1 MKSKKDPISSIS
13 KDSKKRKMRKSVIIS
28 FIIITVGIIF
38 LGYNSHAMYIK
49 KTYEK
54 LGIDFSNVKEIE
66 YGTANYDP
74 MSLVKTVSDGEITNY
89 SSLDT
94 SKVGTKK
101 LVFEVTKDKIVKKIS
116 VKVKVKD
123 TNAPTITLKEESVNI
138 NLGDNYDANS
148 NVESVK
154 DIVDGDIPFS
164 DVELDSAY
172 YTVYGNLDVNN
183 PGEYEVHVKAIDANA
198 NVSDVTYKVNVV
210 APAPVIVQNYQPDN
224 VVYSNAPAT
233 VDTSSVISAAYSL
246 IGSRYTYG
254 GTNPT
259 SGFDCSG
266 FVQYIFGA
274 VGKSISRSS
283 GTQLNDGVAVSRDN
297 LQAGDIII
305 WSSNSSNTPTHSS
318 VYVGDGNIVHAI
330 NSSKGVQQSSLSA
343 WENYGDH
350 IVGIRRV

>member
-1 MKSKKDPISSIS
+1 MKSKKDPISDIS
-13 KDSKKRKMRKSVIIS
+13 KRRIKKKVIFS
-28 FIIITVGIIF
+28 FGLITMALLFVA
-38 LGYNSHAMYIK
+38 YTSRSMYLK
-49 KTYEK
+49 KTYED
-54 LGIDFSNVKEIE
+54 LEIAFTNVKEVE

-74 MSLVKTVSDGEITNY
+74 ISLVKTVSDGEITNY
-89 SSLDT
+89 TALDT

-101 LVFEVTKDKIVKKIS
+101 LVFEVTKDNIVKKFKI
-116 VKVKVKD
+116 KVKVKD
-123 TNAPTITLKEESVNI
+123 TKEPEIKIKEQTVNI
-138 NLGDNYDANS
+138 NLGDAYDATS

-154 DIVDGDIPFS
+154 DVVDGDIPYS
-164 DVELDSAY
+164 DVETDNAY
-172 YTVYGNLDVNN
+172 YTVYGNLDINN
-183 PGEYEVHVKAIDANA
+183 PGEYDVHVKATDSNN
-198 NVSDVTYKVNVV
+198 NVSDISYKVNVV
-210 APAPVIVQNYQPDN
+210 APAPAPVQNYQN
-224 VVYSNAPAT
+224 VQNENVTYSNAPAT
-233 VDTSSVISAAYSL
+233 VDTSSVVGAAYSL

-343 WENYGDH
+343 WETYGDH
-350 IVGIRRV
+350 IIGIRRI